1 MNDIIIAKVGA
12 WIYSLCPAILG
23 AIISMLS
30 VKQEEP
36 KIMVGLTLFL
46 GIGVAH
52 YLGNATI
59 EYFDIHRDSYM
70 ASSIILIY
78 GLFGLAT
85 IREIFKQIPDVL
97 KATRKRFIG
106 E

>member
-1 MNDIIIAKVGA
+1 MNDILLAKVGA
-12 WIYSLCPAILG
+12 WIYGLCPAILG
-23 AIISMLS
+23 ATISMLS

-36 KIMVGLTLFL
+36 RLMIGITLVL
-46 GIGVAH
+46 GIAVAH

-59 EYFDIHRDSYM
+59 EYFAIPQESYM
-70 ASSIILIY
+70 ASSVILIY

-85 IREIFKQIPDVL
+85 IREIFKQIPDFI